1 MKSDQEP
8 YGRLIH
14 AKALFGNGDFQR
26 AITEV
31 QKLKERQFENA
42 TEGEDMKR
50 QLEVLSR
57 KIEIEMTNS
66 NRVGNIN
73 DAAYLNSSRPVKA
86 SAPVEERK

>member
-42 TEGEDMKR
+42 TEGQDMKR
-50 QLEVLSR
+50 
-57 KIEIEMTNS
+57 
-66 NRVGNIN
+66 
-73 DAAYLNSSRPVKA
+73 
-86 SAPVEERK
+86 